1 MNLGVTNNLRRAEGP
16 RHRELKN
23 TRERERERKA
33 KQVDARREGT
43 SDVRLVRGI
52 KGRKE
57 RRNSWSNFSIS
68 GSNGKR
74 RRDLSD

>member
-23 TRERERERKA
+23 TREKERERKA

-68 GSNGKR
+68 GSYGKR